1 MPGAECQRKD
11 WKNHASVCTHA
22 KSGKKSK
29 DKKVVEGC
37 VVAAP
42 VAAAA
47 ENLETKT
54 GSSGGG
60 LRGSSTGSSGGGGKF
75 GNRQW
80 IAKGEVPGVDPVLN
94 SGDGA
99 VQAPKVVA
107 GDPVFETIET
117 MMAGDPVFEKFVKV
131 LEDEPEMKEW
141 ITDIMEKSN
150 GNHFAVMA
158 HPKFQTFCE
167 KMTFHPEMM
176 QMLLER
182 EERRNEIS

>member
-60 LRGSSTGSSGGGGKF
+60 LLGSSTDSGGGGG

>member
-1 MPGAECQRKD
+1 MPAERLEEPCLSLHPRQVWEKIQRQ
-11 WKNHASVCTHA
+11 
-22 KSGKKSK
+22 
-29 DKKVVEGC
+29 E
-37 VVAAP
+37 
-42 VAAAA
+42 
-47 ENLETKT
+47 
-54 GSSGGG
+54 SGGG

-75 GNRQW
+75 ENRQW
-80 IAKGEVPGVDPVLN
+80 IAKGEVPGLDPVLN

-107 GDPVFETIET
+107 GDPVFEKIEK
-117 MMAGDPVFEKFVKV
+117 MMAGDPVFEKFEKI

-158 HPKFQTFCE
+158 NPKFQKFCE

-176 QMLLER
+176 QMMLER